1 MLCLYQAYCL
11 ILTPY
16 LVRKLTFVEVF
27 DGLPLCTSLSP
38 MKNTIEI
45 DTDGI
50 NVYAKLGVKANM
62 IGKIIL
68 IALVFLILGSFAT
81 MTEEEEI
88 GKLIIPLLIILTLI
102 IAFPVRYLIWNIYG
116 KEDLVVTTKTIS
128 HDYDYGIIKANI
140 KTINFH
146 RLGTGIE
153 TVQNENGIEKGHLIF
168 YNYREVDNLPELI
181 HETTILIE
189 TEKIHELDMAI
200 RTIFEN
206 ETKEM
211 PSDLNFSL
219 N

>member
-1 MLCLYQAYCL
+1 
-11 ILTPY
+11 
-16 LVRKLTFVEVF
+16 
-27 DGLPLCTSLSP
+27 

-68 IALVFLILGSFAT
+68 IILLALVFLILGFAAT
-81 MTEEEEI
+81 LTDEEEI

-116 KEDLVVTTKTIS
+116 KENLVVNTKTIS
-128 HDYDYGIIKANI
+128 YNYDYGIIKTNI

-153 TVQNENGIEKGHLIF
+153 TVQKENGIEKGHLIF
-168 YNYREVDNLPELI
+168 YNYREADNLPEVI

-211 PSDLNFSL
+211 PNNLNFSL

>member
-1 MLCLYQAYCL
+1 
-11 ILTPY
+11 
-16 LVRKLTFVEVF
+16 
-27 DGLPLCTSLSP
+27 
-38 MKNTIEI
+38 MKNTFEIE
-45 DTDGI
+45 TDGI
-50 NVYAKLGVKANM
+50 NVYAKFGVKANM

-68 IALVFLILGSFAT
+68 IILLAFVFSILGIAT
-81 MTEEEEI
+81 FFSEQEEVGEMI
-88 GKLIIPLLIILTLI
+88 LPLLIILALT

-116 KEDLVVTTKTIS
+116 KENLIVNTKTIS
-128 HDYDYGIIKANI
+128 YNYDYGIIRTNI

-153 TVQNENGIEKGHLIF
+153 TVQKENGIEKGYLIF
-168 YNYREVDNLPELI
+168 YNYREADNLPEVI

-200 RTIFEN
+200 RTIFDN

-211 PSDLNFSL
+211 PSNLDFSL